1 MAGDRGVLLIVMRT
15 GGMTEDIF
23 LLDTNVISNSSK
35 TSPLP
40 AVSKWL
46 ERQPRLAIPFGAILE
61 VETGIAELWP
71 VDPVRA
77 RKLTDWIDGLLRTS
91 FYCPP
96 YTPAV
101 ARLVAKLYC
110 CRPLR
115 KLWYPEEDKKPGQD
129 LFIAAI
135 SIVYE
140 MPIATMNHGDFVQ
153 INKFQP
159 LPGVYNPNHQTWPVP
174 RTRKI
179 PAVTQNVDPRALR
192 HSQIGNRAESQRPQ
206 DDREL
211 PCLSPPR

>member
-1 MAGDRGVLLIVMRT
+1 
-15 GGMTEDIF
+15 MTEEIF

-46 ERQPRLAIPFGAILE
+46 ARQSRLAIPFGAILE

-77 RKLTDWIDGLLRTS
+77 RKLTDWIDGLLKTS
-91 FYCPP
+91 FYSPP

-110 CRPLR
+110 CHPLR

-129 LFIAAI
+129 IFIAAL
-135 SIVYE
+135 SIVYD

-153 INKFQP
+153 INKFQA
-159 LPGVYNPNHQTWPVP
+159 LPGVYNPNHQIWAVP
-174 RTRKI
+174 RSIKYS
-179 PAVTQNVDPRALR
+179 AVSQSADALPLR
-192 HSQIGNRAESQRPQ
+192 HSQSSSANHDQRPQ
-206 DDREL
+206 NDWKA
-211 PCLSPPR
+211 PCDVSPR